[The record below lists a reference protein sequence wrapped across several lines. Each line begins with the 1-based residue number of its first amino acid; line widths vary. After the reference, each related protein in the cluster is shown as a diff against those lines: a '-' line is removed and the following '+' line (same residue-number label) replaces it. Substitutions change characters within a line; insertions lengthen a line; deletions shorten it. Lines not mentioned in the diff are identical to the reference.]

1 MGGQGYGYGGGGG
14 ADVAPVAEEVRAT
27 CGSIDAGMD
36 MAPEVAADRGGMV
49 AEPVVEELVE
59 FVIVMMHTDWAV
71 VYFQ

>member
-1 MGGQGYGYGGGGG
+1 
-14 ADVAPVAEEVRAT
+14 
-27 CGSIDAGMD
+27 